1 MEKNTKKSSIWKREV
16 IRFGELSIPIW
27 ALLSM
32 LLVSVTAAATVVIY
46 NAVVAQVVQPANVLP
61 PISISLYTGNYN
73 TGAFNTLVANSL
85 NSAVNKVQVS
95 GGNAIIYGVN
105 TINNANREVNTTLVD
120 IITSDPSSASNT
132 LFPINVYYLG
142 SSYNAIYVPN
152 GIATTSNIL
161 QTNITHGDFLNILN
175 ALQTNTLQS
184 GFYTYNIP
192 ANSYLNP
199 TSNIITVTNWIGGQ
213 AYNSISSNPSNMY
226 YYLLSQSDL
235 TGTANTPQVGMPS
248 IPANAFR
255 YYPSGVQPSSV
266 IGFVVPSSFNGYMT
280 FTLKAV
286 ASSRALVANTSS

>member
-1 MEKNTKKSSIWKREV
+1 
-16 IRFGELSIPIW
+16 
-27 ALLSM
+27 
-32 LLVSVTAAATVVIY
+32 
-46 NAVVAQVVQPANVLP
+46 VAQVVQPANVLP

-85 NSAVNKVQVS
+85 NSASNNVQVS

-120 IITSDPSSASNT
+120 IITSDHSSASNT

-152 GIATTSNIL
+152 SIATRSNIL
-161 QTNITHGDFLNILN
+161 QTNITTGNFLNILN

-192 ANSYLNP
+192 TKSYLNP

-226 YYLLSQSDL
+226 YYLLNQSDL

-266 IGFVVPSSFNGYMT
+266 IGFVVPSSFNGSMK

-286 ASSRALVANTSS
+286 ASSRALVANTPS